1 MKEPITI
8 ADYDPRW
15 PERFEILRA
24 RLFKALGPVAAAI
37 EHVGST
43 AIPGLAA
50 KPIIDVDVLL
60 CSESDLQLGI
70 ERLATLGYEH
80 QGDLGIPG
88 REAFRAPTSE
98 FPHHLYVCSPDH
110 REYDRHITF
119 RDHLRSHPEDAR
131 AYELLKRSL
140 AGRFGSDRESY
151 TLAKADFIE
160 AILRRAKPVAS
171 EHFSRHVRTIP

>member
-1 MKEPITI
+1 MKKPVIIE
-8 ADYDPRW
+8 DYDPRW

-50 KPIIDVDVLL
+50 KPIIDIDVLL
-60 CSESDLQLGI
+60 CSEGDLQHTI

-80 QGDLGIPG
+80 QGNLGIPG

-98 FPHHLYVCSPDH
+98 FPHHLYVCSADH
-110 REYDRHITF
+110 REYARHIIF

-140 AGRFGSDRESY
+140 AERFGIDREAY
-151 TLAKADFIE
+151 TLAKTDFIQT
-160 AILRRAKPVAS
+160 ILRRAEPVAS